1 MIICVIFIIQ
11 AFILVYI
18 GWKRG
23 FLRNSISFVANIV
36 NIVVAFFVARLVVG
50 SMAEKT
56 GSDIV
61 VTIGDKYAA
70 DLNNFLAVQEFSTF
84 AMSVV
89 IGIVVFYLVYFLML
103 ILNIIFKHVIF
114 YDKAEKIFHK
124 RENSMGEKASLSKI
138 GTMLISL
145 LSVTLTFVV
154 LFTPIGFVYNTIGAS
169 LEIKDLNG
177 LPFVSETFFDKLTE
191 MPNNEND
198 IKPSEEVKYTL
209 TTGVAFYE
217 LKNGSDSKEMVKENF
232 SKSYFLPT
240 VISEVGA
247 TAAKQWKNGDEFF
260 GMEAE
265 IPEGREGELYL
276 KALGILE
283 KWNKQ
288 VVVEDVGTL
297 LDIYELMDNYGIDK
311 LKEENGLV
319 EALATEEFA
328 EELFV
333 SLYQNS
339 DFANLVPAVV
349 EYGLGTAFDSMGINL
364 NEEYVSNVDVS
375 KLSEEDIRREARIV
389 SGMIRTILEIQETN
403 QKMGN
408 GEMSLQD
415 IQRII
420 EEISNLKDSQV
431 LGDIANEFVLQLRN
445 SIPNLQF

>member
-333 SLYQNS
+333 S
-339 DFANLVPAVV
+339 
-349 EYGLGTAFDSMGINL
+349 
-364 NEEYVSNVDVS
+364 
-375 KLSEEDIRREARIV
+375 
-389 SGMIRTILEIQETN
+389 
-403 QKMGN
+403 
-408 GEMSLQD
+408 
-415 IQRII
+415 
-420 EEISNLKDSQV
+420 
-431 LGDIANEFVLQLRN
+431 
-445 SIPNLQF
+445 